1 MFSKSLKVAVT
12 PDFTKKSDCAKK
24 LLSIKKRFPP
34 LSLESNNQDVKDF
47 KEFLFENAMKIVTK
61 EFQKKM

>member
-24 LLSIKKRFPP
+24 LLSIKKRYPP
-34 LSLESNNQDVKDF
+34 CSFEPNNQDVKDF